1 MQDNEL
7 IKFFFEEMEEQ
18 FEVLERGFL
27 NLESSHG
34 EEDLVQSIFRAAHSI
49 KGSAA
54 AMGFD
59 VMKDLTHEMENVLDA
74 IRQQKLTISK
84 SVIDALFESFDALK
98 ALNEEY
104 KVGSEEHLSIDT
116 FVSKLKNLFT
126 LPAATSSISARTCVI
141 TIAEKCQMKKVR
153 AQIILNQLKKL
164 GEVVSVSPALDS
176 TSDDEAFMQLTIEF
190 TSVHSDHELS
200 DPLSKLV
207 DVERVE
213 FSSAPKETE
222 PEMTPVPKKQVPST
236 SPSPHSSAASTV
248 RVSVERLELLMNLVG
263 EIIIDQA
270 RISQLNSTLRQEES
284 SGEDHLNELEQVTHH
299 LSRIVSELQENVMK
313 TRMLPIEQSFNRFP
327 RIVRDLSSQLGKDVN
342 LIIEGGETELDR
354 TVIEEIADPLI
365 HLIRNSVDHGVELP
379 SERIANGKPA
389 KGTVR
394 LAAEHQ
400 ENQVV
405 ITIEDDGAGI
415 DPERIKQSAI
425 KKGLITEAKA
435 ETMSEYE
442 VINLIFASGF
452 STASVISDV
461 SGRGVGMDI
470 VKNHIEKLN
479 GIIDVKTVKSEGT
492 TFTIK
497 LPLTLAILKGLLVR
511 LSDRMF
517 AVPMNNIVE
526 IVRIAESDIHYI
538 DSREVITIREQVFP
552 LIRLA
557 EHFDLPSSTQGIKR
571 NLTVIIVGVS
581 EKRVGLVVDGLLG
594 NQDIVVKPLGGYIGN
609 IEGISGATILGD
621 GSVSLIIDI
630 PSVVQRGNARG

>member
-1 MQDNEL
+1 MHDDNEL
-7 IKFFFEEMEEQ
+7 MRFFFEEMDEQ

-27 NLESSHG
+27 QLESSSG
-34 EEDLVQSIFRAAHSI
+34 DVELVQSIFRAAHSI

-59 VMKDLTHEMENVLDA
+59 VIKDLTHEMENVLDA
-74 IRQQKLTISK
+74 IRQLKLTVSK
-84 SVIDALFESFDALK
+84 RVIDALFEAFDVLK
-98 ALNEEY
+98 ILNEEY
-104 KVGSEEHLSIDT
+104 KQGISTHTSIDGLIVT
-116 FVSKLKNLFT
+116 LKMVFESHEEIHAPVDNQEVICQVVI
-126 LPAATSSISARTCVI
+126 AAH
-141 TIAEKCQMKKVR
+141 CQMKKVR
-153 AQIILNQLKKL
+153 AQIISNQLKKM
-164 GEVVSVSPALDS
+164 GEIVSVVPALDA
-176 TSDDEAFMQLTIEF
+176 SDEDAHYAHLSFILITDMDH
-190 TSVHSDHELS
+190 SVIYEQV
-200 DPLSKLV
+200 SKLV
-207 DVERVE
+207 DVENVTLTTAIPSDISPPSPAAAPSPPPVHA
-213 FSSAPKETE
+213 SSAT
-222 PEMTPVPKKQVPST
+222 
-236 SPSPHSSAASTV
+236 TV
-248 RVSVERLELLMNLVG
+248 RVSIERLELLMNLVG

-270 RISQLNSTLRQEES
+270 RISQLGAVLRHENNKQEES
-284 SGEDHLNELEQVTHH
+284 LNDLEQVTHH

-327 RIVRDLSSQLGKDVN
+327 RIVRDLSGQLGKEIDLV
-342 LIIEGGETELDR
+342 IEGGETELDR

-379 SERIANGKPA
+379 QDRIAHGKPA

-394 LAAEHQ
+394 LCAEHQ

-415 DPERIKQSAI
+415 DPENIKRSAI
-425 KKGLITEAKA
+425 KKGLLTEAKA
-435 ETMSEYE
+435 ETLSDHEI
-442 VINLIFASGF
+442 VNLIFASGF

-470 VKNHIEKLN
+470 VKNHIEKLS
-479 GIIDVKTVKSEGT
+479 GMIDVKTLVGKGT

-517 AVPMNNIVE
+517 AIPMNNIVE
-526 IVRIAESDIHYI
+526 IVRIQNEDIYHI
-538 DSREVITIREQVFP
+538 DSREVIKIREQVFP

-557 EHFDLPSSTQGIKR
+557 NHFGLSDTPDHKR
-571 NLTVIIVGVS
+571 NLIVIIVGVS
-581 EKRVGLVVDGLLG
+581 EKRIGLVVDGLLG
-594 NQDIVVKPLGGYIGN
+594 NQDIVVKPLGSYIGN

-630 PSVVQRGNARG
+630 PSVVQRGNRHG